1 MRLYEFIQL
10 NEYKRDIT
18 IQKLGD
24 KLINAAKRDRNQ
36 TIDEIFDSLE
46 SIDPTKNKQYV
57 QWLANQYI
65 KGQFRL
71 EDSNRVKQVLV
82 DFDKLK
88 PRLQQRDINR
98 YDFHSLDDT
107 IDNIKNVELGS
118 GATDNIFEIP
128 KDSEVLYSGPY
139 GILAIPKTEE
149 ASCELGKGTK
159 WCTAAKENNMFNT
172 YSKDGPL
179 YIWRDRNGAKYQ
191 FHFNS
196 MQFMDS
202 KDIPIEPKLLNY
214 FRTEHPI
221 LSKLFK
227 REEKEI
233 SQNAKTAY
241 YYAVDVIGGRFPGAE
256 SIIAKDPEYSYL
268 YAKRVVKDRWPE
280 AESTI
285 IKNAGDAYYY
295 SKDVIKGRWPE
306 AESTI
311 IKDPNYA
318 YLYARD
324 VIKGRWPEAES
335 TIIKDPNYAYLYA
348 RDVIQ
353 GRWPEAE
360 PIIVKDYEYAYLY
373 AKDVIKG
380 RWPVAESTI
389 IKNSSYAYY
398 YAYDVIK
405 DRWPEAEP
413 IIAKKPASAWQYAR
427 DVIRGRW
434 PEAEPA
440 ISTDRLIWHKYS
452 KFINQL

>member
-24 KLINAAKRDRNQ
+24 KLINAAKRDKNQ

-88 PRLQQRDINR
+88 PRLQQKDINR

-107 IDNIKNVELGS
+107 IDKIKSPELGTVKDDS
-118 GATDNIFEIP
+118 FEIP
-128 KDSEVLYSGPY
+128 KDTEVLYSGPY

-159 WCTAAKENNMFNT
+159 WCTAAKSNNMFNT

-179 YIWRDRNGAKYQ
+179 YIWRDRNGSKYQ

-202 KDIPIEPKLLNY
+202 KDVPIEPKLLNY

-233 SQNAKTAY
+233 LKSAGAAY
-241 YYAVDVIGGRFPGAE
+241 LYAIDVIKGRWPEAEPTITKDPNYAYLYARDVIKGRWPEAEPTIIKDPNYVYLYAKDVIKGRWPGAE
-256 SIIAKDPEYSYL
+256 SIISKNPEFAYL
-268 YAKRVVKDRWPE
+268 YARDVIKGRWPG
-280 AESTI
+280 AEPI
-285 IKNAGDAYYY
+285 ISKNPEFAYLYA
-295 SKDVIKGRWPE
+295 KDVIKGRWPE

-318 YLYARD
+318 YLYAKD
-324 VIKGRWPEAES
+324 VIKGRWPEAE
-335 TIIKDPNYAYLYA
+335 
-348 RDVIQ
+348 
-353 GRWPEAE
+353 
-360 PIIVKDYEYAYLY
+360 
-373 AKDVIKG
+373 
-380 RWPVAESTI
+380 
-389 IKNSSYAYY
+389 
-398 YAYDVIK
+398 
-405 DRWPEAEP
+405 P
-413 IIAKKPASAWQYAR
+413 IIAKNPASAWQYAK
-427 DVIRGRW
+427 DVIKDRW
-434 PEAEPA
+434 AEAEPA
-440 ISTDRLIWHKYS
+440 ISTDGLIWHKYF